1 MVSEENTKPIWKN
14 EWIWIVVALIVTM
27 AILFGYHHFAKN
39 PFDESGQELKRI
51 YDKNRGR

>member
-14 EWIWIVVALIVTM
+14 EWIWIVVALIVIM

-51 YDKNRGR
+51 YDKNRGK